1 MIGQIFVEEPMAFN
15 NKNMIRSLGRFA
27 KAARSE
33 TGQKFHDIDAESV
46 RLRKSN
52 EDRNIHKEKGINLS
66 RYDSSTAEVI
76 ESTHVSSDII
86 SGARGAFIEK
96 KFPSQTGVKWYRGIL
111 VRKVRSD
118 LSRWE
123 VKFFL

>member
-1 MIGQIFVEEPMAFN
+1 
-15 NKNMIRSLGRFA
+15 MIRSQGRFA

-33 TGQKFHDIDAESV
+33 TGQKFHDIDAESA

-52 EDRNIHKEKGINLS
+52 EDRNVHRGKGLDQS
-66 RYDSSTAEVI
+66 RYDSRTVEVI
-76 ESTHVSSDII
+76 ESTPVLSDII
-86 SGARGAFIEK
+86 RGAFIEK
-96 KFPSQTGVKWYRGIL
+96 KFPTQTGVKWYRGIL